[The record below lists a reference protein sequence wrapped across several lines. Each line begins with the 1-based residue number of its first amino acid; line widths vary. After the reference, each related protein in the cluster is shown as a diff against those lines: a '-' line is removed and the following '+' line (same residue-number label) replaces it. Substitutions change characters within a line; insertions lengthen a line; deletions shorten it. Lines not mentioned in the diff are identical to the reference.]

1 MKHSQEEYWR
11 PRFHAPPLRSHPD
24 PPPTI
29 QCSWYPYEGQCPYMR
44 LALICWRSNGECTFT
59 DMQKNIDEVFHYLI
73 IKNEKEFWTLITCYS
88 KNDTK
93 AKNCVDQIYK
103 NVKIKDKK

>member
-1 MKHSQEEYWR
+1 MVK
-11 PRFHAPPLRSHPD
+11 FGIM
-24 PPPTI
+24 I
-29 QCSWYPYEGQCPYMR
+29 QNAKLM
-44 LALICWRSNGECTFT
+44 LN
-59 DMQKNIDEVFHYLI
+59 MQKNNDEVFHYFI